1 MSLECRIEG
10 IELNRPKHSMSNDT
24 SGNPTLDAKDSDVIF
39 TQTEMQKRDSLLE
52 CILPS
57 AIHELSE
64 RVFCSNAAIIRFD
77 ILPSLKTPKRC
88 TNVATGSGIM
98 QQLSNSDLRTLQ

>member
-1 MSLECRIEG
+1 MRLDCCIEG
-10 IELNRPKHSMSNDT
+10 IELNRSKRNASND
-24 SGNPTLDAKDSDVIF
+24 SPGNPASGANHSDVTF
-39 TQTEMQKRDSLLE
+39 TSAEMQQRDSFLE
-52 CILPS
+52 CVLPS

-88 TNVATGSGIM
+88 ANVASDSGIM
-98 QQLSNSDLRTLQ
+98 QQLNNSNLRNLH